1 MKKVTDYSRKWLKIS
16 RNITEYL
23 SKPET
28 VKNLDSIRKVP
39 VINNNNTNNTI
50 FITTSS
56 FTRST
61 LQLPTV

>member
-39 VINNNNTNNTI
+39 VINNSNTNTLFN
-50 FITTSS
+50 TTSS

-61 LQLPTV
+61 LRPQTV